1 MCIYSAEYLTT
12 LYVFIVPYTFHNLTH
27 FINVFHIKILL
38 LCRVNSI
45 QLNYILGVGD
55 KYLCTRKVNWKVM
68 PPVLIFKC
76 DSDLKVYSKSC
87 DVLVK
92 G

>member
-1 MCIYSAEYLTT
+1 MFNCI
-12 LYVFIVPYTFHNLTH
+12 VFNFYFSCVLYTFHN
-27 FINVFHIKILL
+27 FIHLKNVFLIRIILF
-38 LCRVNSI
+38 CRVNSI

-68 PPVLIFKC
+68 PHVLIFKC
-76 DSDLKVYSKSC
+76 DADLKVYSKSC
-87 DVLVK
+87 GVLVK